1 MYHFCIKIN
10 GFGEKGV
17 SGGLNL
23 CRFPAKK
30 GVVSMHWY
38 RNVTPNPNFTIFL
51 FPDMFWVKP
60 YPLQQKEW
68 G

>member
-23 CRFPAKK
+23 CRFPAKIANYSDMSAEEH
-30 GVVSMHWY
+30 VQAQIS
-38 RNVTPNPNFTIFL
+38 PIFL
-51 FPDMFWVKP
+51 FPISF
-60 YPLQQKEW
+60 
-68 G
+68 